1 MCLPVQNFCRD
12 LAEITEISARLPRSR
27 RDSRDLAKIFPRS
40 RRPKARRESRRDL
53 AEIGQRSRDLG
64 GQKLAGNLA
73 EILAEIGQIS
83 VKILY
88 GYACFIVRSNK
99 RFFVSL
105 PVFVIQLG
113 DLEMVGTA
121 NIVT

>member
-1 MCLPVQNFCRD
+1 MLSRTKFFPRFF
-12 LAEITEISARLPRSR
+12 SARLPRSR
-27 RDSRDLAKIFPRS
+27 RDLAKIFPRS
-40 RRPKARRESRRDL
+40 RRPKTRRESRRD
-53 AEIGQRSRDLG
+53 
-64 GQKLAGNLA
+64 
-73 EILAEIGQIS
+73 LAEIGQIS

-105 PVFVIQLG
+105 AVFVIQLG
-113 DLEMVGTA
+113 DLVMVGTA